1 MKTTLLILCAACPLV
16 LCHVLVKRQEEEDN
30 GARFTGFKEAS
41 SGGGAYSG
49 NFSGFKADGAEF
61 SQFSGSGE
69 GSSFSKN
76 GGGSGFSSPGPR
88 SREVAPGVYSFTSTG
103 FTVSM
108 FVVTEAGVMV
118 VDPMDPAH
126 AAALLAEIRRVT
138 AAPVRFLFYS
148 HNHWDH
154 VRGGRVFREAGAVIV
169 SHAAA
174 RDYIAANPTED
185 LELPDQTWA
194 GARAAFTLGNT
205 TLELHYLG
213 LSHGHGMTC
222 FVLPRQKV
230 IKFYLFCSLQPPCLG
245 WLPR

>member
-1 MKTTLLILCAACPLV
+1 M
-16 LCHVLVKRQEEEDN
+16 
-30 GARFTGFKEAS
+30 
-41 SGGGAYSG
+41 
-49 NFSGFKADGAEF
+49 
-61 SQFSGSGE
+61 
-69 GSSFSKN
+69 
-76 GGGSGFSSPGPR
+76 SSPGPR
-88 SREVAPGVYSFTSTG
+88 SREVAPGVFSFTSTG

-185 LELPDQTWA
+185 LELPDQTWT

-230 IKFYLFCSLQPPCLG
+230 KVSLILYSMFSPTSCSG